1 MQGTSRIGDRANVP
15 DVALIIT
22 GPFRHTYYNVKYE
35 AEKTNI
41 NIPITTIG
49 VGNVNTQMLGSIAK
63 NSAHALTV
71 GRVDDLVDNGFVDKV
86 LNLLC
91 S

>member
-1 MQGTSRIGDRANVP
+1 LS

-22 GPFRHTYYNVKYE
+22 GPFGISNYNVKSM
-35 AEKTNI
+35 ADRTNDY
-41 NIPITTIG
+41 IPITTIG

-71 GRVDDLVDNGFVDKV
+71 GKESDLVDNAFVDKV